1 MVKLRIVALVVCLAT
16 LPTHATNLIFDN
28 RGNIVGSYV
37 ASTPPSQV
45 DALRAKA
52 ALSGLVQQNAVQ
64 RGFSNTD
71 PRVINTVSRVGTTAV
86 GVAAG
91 GAAAVVVAGVTAPA
105 WVSVMAVAAVST
117 VVTYGVTVA
126 LDGVVKWAFG
136 DANTVTVS
144 GLPGEMAFD
153 QIPFASGAA
162 SNFKPAAMQKG
173 GEAWC
178 ALITSAGPICAG
190 DPGTAIFGYLS
201 SYVCAGAYLYPYR
214 FNPPQCTKPYQTG
227 DGSKAAWTKI
237 NITGSTANIGYARS
251 HLRRD
256 GTWTEFGG
264 ETFTYDVTKSVAIA
278 DCPVLSYSVG
288 GKCTSL
294 GITPTSTPSSADG
307 VKSLSDAVG
316 GLPDSEKS
324 KPINPVL
331 FAALINQ
338 LWKQAAQQPGYD
350 GIPYS
355 NVQPISAADAQAW
368 QQANANYYPTVGD
381 MTAPMPSGG
390 SGTIGGSPWVPL
402 PPDSTGTP
410 VSPGTGTGTATP
422 GGSTGTNPGSDQPQL
437 NMGPDPGIGTPSLEP
452 TPTAQMIL
460 APLLNLLPDFKRFT
474 TPQHQAI
481 CPKPEFNLFGK
492 VIVMDSHCAIAE
504 GQRQALY
511 LIMTVVWVAVAVL
524 IVLSA

>member
-1 MVKLRIVALVVCLAT
+1 MKLKIAALVVCLT
-16 LPTHATNLIFDN
+16 VLPVHATNLIFDSK
-28 RGNIVGSYV
+28 GNIIGSYV
-37 ASTPPSQV
+37 AATPATQV

-71 PRVINTVSRVGTTAV
+71 PRVINTVSKVGTTAV
-86 GVAAG
+86 GAAAG

-136 DANTVTVS
+136 DNSTVTVS
-144 GLPGEMAFD
+144 GSPGEMAFD

-178 ALITSAGPICAG
+178 AMTTSATPICAG

-201 SYVCAGAYLYPYR
+201 SYVCAGTYQYPYR
-214 FNPPQCTKPYQTG
+214 FDPSQCSAPYRDG
-227 DGSKAAWTKI
+227 DGSKTAWTKI
-237 NITGSTANIGYARS
+237 NVTGSTANIGYATAFLQYGS
-251 HLRRD
+251 
-256 GTWTEFGG
+256 WTEFKG
-264 ETFTYDVTKSVAIA
+264 ETFTYDVTKSVAAA

-294 GITPTSTPSSADG
+294 GITPTSTSSSADG
-307 VKSLSDAVG
+307 VKSLSDAVS

-331 FAALINQ
+331 LAALANQ

-355 NVQPISAADAQAW
+355 NIQPISAADAQAW
-368 QQANANYYPTVGD
+368 QQANASYYPTVGD
-381 MTAPMPSGG
+381 MTAPMPSAGSGATGG
-390 SGTIGGSPWVPL
+390 SSPWAPL

-410 VSPGTGTGTATP
+410 VSPDTGTGTVTP
-422 GGSTGTNPGSDQPQL
+422 GGSTGTNPGADQPQL
-437 NMGPDPGIGTPSLEP
+437 NLGTDPGIGAPSLET

-474 TPQHQAI
+474 TPQHLAV

-492 VIVMDSHCAIAE
+492 VIVMDSQCTIAE

-511 LIMTVVWVAVAVL
+511 LIMTVVWGVVAVL
-524 IVLSA
+524 IILSA

>member
-1 MVKLRIVALVVCLAT
+1 MKQQIATLVVCLAA
-16 LPTHATNLIFDN
+16 LPAHATNLIFDSK
-28 RGNIVGSYV
+28 GNIIGSYV
-37 ASTPPSQV
+37 ATTPATQV

-52 ALSGLVQQNAVQ
+52 AISGLVQQNAVQ

-71 PRVINTVSRVGTTAV
+71 PRVINTVSRVGTVAV
-86 GVAAG
+86 GSAAS

-105 WVSVMAVAAVST
+105 WVSVMAMAAVGA
-117 VVTYGVTVA
+117 VVSYAVTLA

-136 DANTVTVS
+136 DPNTVTVS
-144 GLPGEMAFD
+144 GSPGEMAFD
-153 QIPFASGAA
+153 QIPFASAAA

-178 ALITSAGPICAG
+178 ALTTSANPICAG
-190 DPGTAIFGYLS
+190 DPGTAILGRLS
-201 SYVCAGAYLYPYR
+201 SYDCAGPYQYPNR
-214 FNPPQCTKPYQTG
+214 FNPPQCNVPYKAG
-227 DGSKAAWTKI
+227 DGSKTAWTKI
-237 NITGSTANIGYARS
+237 NVTGTTANIGYATAYLQYGS
-251 HLRRD
+251 
-256 GTWTEFGG
+256 WTAFKN
-264 ETFTYDVTKSVAIA
+264 ETFTYVVTKSVATA

-294 GITPTSTPSSADG
+294 GITPTSTSSSADG

-324 KPINPVL
+324 KPINPAL
-331 FAALINQ
+331 LAALANQ
-338 LWKQAAQQPGYD
+338 LWKQAAQQPSYD

-355 NVQPISAADAQAW
+355 NIQPISAADAQAW
-368 QQANANYYPTVGD
+368 QQANASYYPTVGD

-390 SGTIGGSPWVPL
+390 SGTTSGSPWAPL
-402 PPDSTGTP
+402 PPDSTGTQ
-410 VSPGTGTGTATP
+410 VSPGTGTGTVTP
-422 GGSTGTNPGSDQPQL
+422 GGSTGTNPGANQPQL
-437 NMGPDPGIGTPSLEP
+437 NLGPDPGIGAPSLEP

-474 TPQHQAI
+474 TPQHQAV

-492 VIVMDSHCAIAE
+492 AIVMDSHCAIAE

-511 LIMTVVWVAVAVL
+511 LIMTAVWGAVAIL
-524 IVLSA
+524 IILSA